1 MTENTGNNNFITRVV
16 SFFKNNILVCF
27 FLALG
32 IFLAVTSG
40 NPLSSI
46 GYDVSSRFFRN
57 ILLIAALVLPIMSG
71 VGLNFG
77 ITLGAMGAQLAFVLL
92 MIFGIADQTFSIV
105 YWILLTI
112 VISGICGRLLALLF
126 NKTKGHEMIAGLLV
140 GFFSNG
146 IYMFILMVLFGDI
159 FKLDVEGLVIS
170 SGLPIKA
177 TLDLPAALSG
187 VMDNSLPIAYFFVA
201 IIAFIAALVY
211 GILSMVLG
219 LRKATDADCKR
230 KLINKTVVRIVA
242 AIAVFAFCMLTPPVR
257 KMLMSLNLPAATA
270 IFSFV
275 ILYLVYRLMQS
286 KLGHDFVSI
295 RNDRR
300 IAASVGINVDSTR
313 TKAIVLSTILAGI
326 GQILYIQNLGTLNTY
341 VMHNNVA
348 MFSIAAILIGGATV
362 KTANIKN
369 VLIGNLIFQLIYGCA
384 PNASKV
390 LMGNTQI
397 GEYFR
402 VFLCYAIISIAIVS
416 YAIKE
421 VDTAK
426 KRGQGLIG

>member
-1 MTENTGNNNFITRVV
+1 MTENTGNNSFMTRVV
-16 SFFKNNILVCF
+16 AFFKNNILVCF

-32 IFLAVTSG
+32 IFLAVSSG
-40 NPLSSI
+40 NPLYSI
-46 GYDVSSRFFRN
+46 GNDVSSRFFRN
-57 ILLIAALVLPIMSG
+57 ILLIAALILPIMSG

-92 MIFGIADQTFSIV
+92 MIFGIANQTLSMV

-112 VISGICGRLLALLF
+112 VISGICGRLLAWLF

-140 GFFSNG
+140 SFFSNG
-146 IYMFILMVLFGDI
+146 IYMFILMVLFGDV
-159 FKLDVEGLVIS
+159 FKLDVDGLVIS
-170 SGLPIKA
+170 AGLPIKA
-177 TLDLPAALSG
+177 TIGLPEALYG
-187 VMDNSLPIAYFFVA
+187 VMDNSLPIAYYFVA

-211 GILSMVLG
+211 FIISMVLG
-219 LRKATDADCKR
+219 LRKTTDADLKK
-230 KLINKTVVRIVA
+230 KLMTGTAVHVVT
-242 AIAVFAFCMLTPPVR
+242 AIAFFAFCMLAPPV
-257 KMLMSLNLPAATA
+257 KSMLMSMDLPTATA

-275 ILYLVYRLMQS
+275 VLYLIYRLMQS
-286 KLGHDFVSI
+286 KLGHDFISI

-348 MFSIAAILIGGATV
+348 TFSIAAILIGGATI

-369 VLIGNLIFQLIYGCA
+369 VLIGNLIFQIIYGCA

-402 VFLCYAIISIAIVS
+402 VFLCYAIISTAIVS

-421 VDTAK
+421 AAAAK
-426 KRGQGLIG
+426 KRGQGV